1 MSHVDDFL
9 CSGPR
14 KELAVLRKQLKDGY
28 DVDGDIL
35 GADVGEAPEGKFLG
49 RLIRFTSRGL
59 EWEADKK
66 QVEGL
71 VNEYGLECGNGV
83 EAPGVKM
90 DIEEEGELMGKGRCF
105 EISPG
110 RRQGEL
116 LKSRS
121 GGFGF
126 C

>member
-1 MSHVDDFL
+1 MMSM
-9 CSGPR
+9 
-14 KELAVLRKQLKDGY
+14 ET
-28 DVDGDIL
+28 L

-83 EAPGVKM
+83 ETPHSGDQSTGRVQ
-90 DIEEEGELMGKGRCF
+90 KGGCTAAA
-105 EISPG
+105 
-110 RRQGEL
+110 
-116 LKSRS
+116 SRGS
-121 GGFGF
+121 A
-126 C
+126 